1 MKRPF
6 RLLIIA
12 VMLFVAATMSAQK
25 HKHLLS
31 TELGLGY
38 SAMFSNSSI
47 AKDLGLAGANL
58 QVGYEWN
65 WNQFMLHTG
74 IEFASINHTL
84 RVHDFSISTPY
95 TIGLPSHIE
104 MVEHFAFSDFVERQC
119 QGILNLP
126 IMAGAIFDEKYYFL
140 AGVKLGLPVYSVS
153 NSRTHVQTSLSDP
166 TLIGE
171 LTGNIPVHDV
181 MLTTET
187 AHHQLHAATFTAQ
200 ASAELGVSINGF
212 LKKKKKGRSAY
223 AGSSK
228 NQPLPKYYRVGIFCD
243 YGLTPTLPAV
253 ATPLASIADV
263 AQPRDIA
270 LYSNAELGGKAHP
283 FIIGVKGAILFQLN
297 RPKKPVQPASYLEV
311 FVKDEDTKKAMNA
324 QIAILDLKTNKTTTR
339 STRSG
344 KLRTR
349 TKLGSYE
356 VTASAVDYYSEMQ
369 PYTIE
374 TLGDDV
380 QLNFALR
387 HRPYFK
393 LSVHDA
399 NTAQAIAA
407 DVVFTNR
414 NTQQVLLTLSTD
426 SANGYLQRILEDTIP
441 YSITVSKSGY
451 ESFMGDIRAISDSMN
466 IQLSPL
472 KKGSVIV
479 FKNMYFATSETTIL
493 PESEEALDRLYQ
505 ILNENPDLR
514 IRIIGHTDD
523 VGSDADNQI
532 LSEGRA
538 GSVRQ
543 AMLERGINSARIEIE
558 GRGEK
563 QPIDTNT
570 TEEGRANN
578 RRVEILVL

>member
-1 MKRPF
+1 
-6 RLLIIA
+6 
-12 VMLFVAATMSAQK
+12 
-25 HKHLLS
+25 
-31 TELGLGY
+31 
-38 SAMFSNSSI
+38 
-47 AKDLGLAGANL
+47 
-58 QVGYEWN
+58 
-65 WNQFMLHTG
+65 
-74 IEFASINHTL
+74 
-84 RVHDFSISTPY
+84 
-95 TIGLPSHIE
+95 
-104 MVEHFAFSDFVERQC
+104 
-119 QGILNLP
+119 
-126 IMAGAIFDEKYYFL
+126 
-140 AGVKLGLPVYSVS
+140 
-153 NSRTHVQTSLSDP
+153 
-166 TLIGE
+166 
-171 LTGNIPVHDV
+171 
-181 MLTTET
+181 
-187 AHHQLHAATFTAQ
+187 
-200 ASAELGVSINGF
+200 
-212 LKKKKKGRSAY
+212 
-223 AGSSK
+223 
-228 NQPLPKYYRVGIFCD
+228 
-243 YGLTPTLPAV
+243 
-253 ATPLASIADV
+253 
-263 AQPRDIA
+263 
-270 LYSNAELGGKAHP
+270 
-283 FIIGVKGAILFQLN
+283 
-297 RPKKPVQPASYLEV
+297 
-311 FVKDEDTKKAMNA
+311 
-324 QIAILDLKTNKTTTR
+324 
-339 STRSG
+339 
-344 KLRTR
+344 
-349 TKLGSYE
+349 
-356 VTASAVDYYSEMQ
+356 MQ